1 MVPTFF
7 GAVAIFALGLKRFLA
22 DIHANALAE
31 GKTKKEK
38 IEPAGFI
45 KALLRVVPTI
55 LKHQKFN
62 ECSENNDRATPHMMV
77 LLSFIGLFI
86 VTTCFFLA
94 EWVFQIEGP
103 YSQLNPVKWLANVS
117 GIALI
122 LGGVLLIKNRAA
134 KKDQVS
140 TYWDWYLVGLVLL
153 LGLTGLLT
161 EAARLGGVAWLSY
174 GLYAIH
180 IILVWCLFAY
190 TPFSKLAHF
199 VYRTVALAYNEYSG
213 RQ

>member
-1 MVPTFF
+1 
-7 GAVAIFALGLKRFLA
+7 
-22 DIHANALAE
+22 
-31 GKTKKEK
+31 
-38 IEPAGFI
+38 
-45 KALLRVVPTI
+45 
-55 LKHQKFN
+55 
-62 ECSENNDRATPHMMV
+62 MMV

-103 YSQLNPVKWLANVS
+103 YTQLNPVKWLANIS

-122 LGGVLLIKNRAA
+122 IGAALLIKNRAA

-153 LGLTGLLT
+153 LGLTGMLT
-161 EAARLGGVAWLSY
+161 ETARLGGVAGLSY
-174 GLYAIH
+174 FMYVIH
-180 IILVWCLFAY
+180 LMLVWCLFAY

-199 VYRTVALAYNEYSG
+199 VYRTVAMAYNEYSG